1 MTKRSKLVGGG
12 MLEHSR
18 KKEEHEQR
26 FQMERRPGAQRS
38 SPLPE

>member
-1 MTKRSKLVGGG
+1 MNKRSKLDGDG

-26 FQMERRPGAQRS
+26 FQMERRPGAQCS
-38 SPLPE
+38 SPLLE